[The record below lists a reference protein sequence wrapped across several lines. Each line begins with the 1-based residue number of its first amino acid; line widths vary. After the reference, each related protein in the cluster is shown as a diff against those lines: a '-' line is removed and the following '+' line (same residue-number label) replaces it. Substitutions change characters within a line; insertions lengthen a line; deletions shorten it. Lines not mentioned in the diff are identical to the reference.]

1 MTDQKMENLRM
12 DFDRGLEALL
22 AGGVVKDALNP
33 IDPCVHCGE
42 STAFGYGKF
51 VNRLGWDAGWSCAE
65 CASLDCDICDE
76 KITLDEDR
84 RWSESLFACHEECL
98 TEDQNTI
105 YELWF
110 EHDSHDYPERWF
122 TQVMESLRGEKF

>member
-1 MTDQKMENLRM
+1 MKSY
-12 DFDRGLEALL
+12 
-22 AGGVVKDALNP
+22 VIKDAMTI

-42 STAFGYGKF
+42 STAFGSGKF
-51 VNRLGWDAGWSCAE
+51 VNRLGWDDGWSCAT
-65 CASLDCDICDE
+65 CASFDCDICDE

-84 RWSESLFACHEECL
+84 RWNESLFACHKECL

-110 EHDSHDYPERWF
+110 EHDSHDYPEQWF
-122 TQVMESLRGEKF
+122 AEVIKACAYFHLI

>member
-1 MTDQKMENLRM
+1 MKSY
-12 DFDRGLEALL
+12 
-22 AGGVVKDALNP
+22 VIKDAMTV

-51 VNRLGWDAGWSCAE
+51 VNRLGWDDGWSCAE
-65 CASLDCDICDE
+65 CASFYCDICDE
-76 KITLDEDR
+76 KITLDEER
-84 RWSESLFACHEECL
+84 RWNESLFACHEECL

-110 EHDSHDYPERWF
+110 EHDGAPEYPEYWF
-122 TQVMESLRGEKF
+122 TEVMKAVNDKEMRDGYSLLGEGF